1 MASRLRPGSQKKQ
14 LKEKIVQ
21 IYESFF
27 RGEDPTTNNPNF
39 WDELLLLKPKVAVLE
54 AEMAKLNTDQLCALK
69 LSVNQL
75 FCHCVDVLCEE
86 HLLGA
91 AHALQTLAGLVA
103 GVCRQRRGDQVG
115 VDAIDLLVG
124 FESAEKEMGRLCVR
138 CADILAGMTYPETL
152 RSLVLDLLLAVSV
165 AADNISR
172 NSLLEYLMIN
182 SSLFEPII
190 QLLSHSATRSV
201 HGHKCVLLLTLLV
214 NYRKYE
220 SANPYVVKLSILDDE
235 LALNGYSQVITAALS
250 EFNWKYAAQTYDSQ
264 SQGWLSSLTS
274 MVGNMFVADELATRT
289 QSIKAN
295 HGVLVAL
302 YEAVHLNRNF
312 IATLTQA
319 STDASQPPSPQST
332 LDREQAPVPPAT
344 SPPGDI
350 ALPVNLLVAFLE
362 YCSIVMQD
370 TKTETA
376 TNNVRQCFIILT
388 CVSEDQYCN
397 SLMHDANLVFSVR
410 LHRLPMRHRKVNDR
424 AAHPQPLATALLDLT
439 VEFVMSH
446 LMKRFPLDLYL
457 QCVGIIHRVLCY
469 QKRSRVRLGY
479 HWRELW
485 SALMSLL
492 KFIVTNEASVVKKN
506 NVFELAQLVVN
517 IFNLFITYGD
527 TFLPTPSSYDELYY
541 ELIRQHQVFSNLY
554 SMSLRYSNEGEHRD
568 SAMRLTGNLVN
579 IRAICNHFSPKIEAW
594 SQSQGQASLTEEQVL
609 DVVRSNYES
618 LTLKLQESLDQYERY
633 AESPRYSSF
642 FTAVVRSV
650 IADTWTSLD
659 FDQVDH
665 TSLLNQLGHIS

>member
-14 LKEKIVQ
+14 MKEKIVQ

-27 RGEDPTTNNPNF
+27 RGEDLVASNANF
-39 WDELLLLKPKVAVLE
+39 WDELFLLKPKVVVLE
-54 AEMAKLNTDQLCALK
+54 TELSRLSGEQLVALK
-69 LSVNQL
+69 TPLNQL
-75 FCHCVDVLCEE
+75 FARCVAVACDE
-86 HLLGA
+86 HLLRA
-91 AHALQTLAGLVA
+91 AHALQTLAGVVA
-103 GVCRQRRGDQVG
+103 GVCRQTRPEPSPDPV
-115 VDAIDLLVG
+115 DLLPG
-124 FESAEKEMGRLCVR
+124 CDAAEREMGVLCGR
-138 CADILAGMTYPETL
+138 CAELLAGPYPDTL
-152 RSLVLDLLLAVSV
+152 RALVLDVLLVVAV
-165 AADNISR
+165 AAADISR
-172 NSLLEYLMIN
+172 NALLEYLMIN
-182 SSLFEPII
+182 SSLFEPLI

-220 SANPYVVKLSILDDE
+220 AANPYVVKLSILDDE
-235 LALNGYSQVITAALS
+235 LALNGYSQVITAALT
-250 EFNWKYAAQTYDSQ
+250 EFNWKYSAQTYDAQ
-264 SQGWLSSLTS
+264 NQGWLSSFTS

-289 QSIKAN
+289 ESIKAN

-332 LDREQAPVPPAT
+332 LDREQAPPPLPVAEL
-344 SPPGDI
+344 SP
-350 ALPVNLLVAFLE
+350 PVNLLVAFLE

-370 TKTETA
+370 TKSDA
-376 TNNVRQCFIILT
+376 AANNVRQCFIVLT

-397 SLMHDANLVFSVR
+397 SLMHDANLVFVVR
-410 LHRLPMRHRKVNDR
+410 LHRLPMRHRKAADR
-424 AAHPQPLATALLDLT
+424 PAHPQPLATALLDLT

-469 QKRSRVRLGY
+469 QKRCRVRLGY

-492 KFIVTNEASVVKKN
+492 KFIVANESAVVKRT
-506 NVFELAQLVVN
+506 NVFELAIMVVN

-541 ELIRQHQVFSNLY
+541 ELIRMHQVFSNLY
-554 SMSLRYSNEGEHRD
+554 SMSLRYSNEGEHRE
-568 SAMRLTGNLVN
+568 SAMRLTNNLVN
-579 IRAICNHFSPKIEAW
+579 IRAICNHFSPKIDAW
-594 SQSQGQASLTEEQVL
+594 SQTNNQTSLTEEQVL
-609 DVVRSNYES
+609 DVVRCNYES

-650 IADTWTSLD
+650 VRDTWAGLN
-659 FDQVDH
+659 FDAVDH
-665 TSLLNQLGHIS
+665 TTLLSQLSQIS

>member
-14 LKEKIVQ
+14 IKEKIVQ

-27 RGEDPTTNNPNF
+27 KGEDVAAGNANF
-39 WDELLLLKPKVAVLE
+39 WDELFLLRPRVSVLE
-54 AEMAKLNTDQLCALK
+54 SELTRLSSEQLSALK
-69 LSVNQL
+69 VPLNQL
-75 FCHCVDVLCEE
+75 FARCVDVVREE
-86 HLLGA
+86 HLLRA
-91 AHALQTLAGLVA
+91 AHALQTLSGLVA
-103 GVCRQRRGDQVG
+103 GVCRQPRPGPQT
-115 VDAIDLLVG
+115 DAVDLLVG
-124 FESAEKEMGRLCVR
+124 LDAAEREMGRLCGR
-138 CADILAGMTYPETL
+138 CAELLAGLYPETL
-152 RSLVLDLLLAVSV
+152 RSLVLDALLAV
-165 AADNISR
+165 AAASEDINR
-172 NSLLEYLMIN
+172 NGLLEYLMIN
-182 SSLFEPII
+182 SSLFEPVI
-190 QLLSHSATRSV
+190 QLLSHGATRSV

-214 NYRKYE
+214 NYRKSE
-220 SANPYVVKLSILDDE
+220 PANPYVVKLSILDDE

-250 EFNWKYAAQTYDSQ
+250 EFNWKYAAQTCDSQ

-274 MVGNMFVADELATRT
+274 MVGNMFVADELATRSE
-289 QSIKAN
+289 SIKAN

-319 STDASQPPSPQST
+319 STDASSQPPSPQST
-332 LDREQAPVPPAT
+332 LDREQAPAPPAAGQ
-344 SPPGDI
+344 PDPLG
-350 ALPVNLLVAFLE
+350 APVNLLVAFLQ

-370 TKTETA
+370 TKSDAA
-376 TNNVRQCFIILT
+376 TNNVRQCFIVLT

-397 SLMHDANLVFSVR
+397 SLMHDPNLVFVVR
-410 LHRLPMRHRKVNDR
+410 LHRLPMRHRKATDR
-424 AAHPQPLATALLDLT
+424 PAHPQPLATALLDLT
-439 VEFVMSH
+439 VEFIMSH

-457 QCVGIIHRVLCY
+457 QCVGIVHRVLCY
-469 QKRSRVRLGY
+469 QKRCRVRLGY

-492 KFIVTNEASVVKKN
+492 KFIVSNENAVVKRN
-506 NVFELAQLVVN
+506 NIFELAILVVN

-527 TFLPTPSSYDELYY
+527 TFLPTPTSYDELYY
-541 ELIRQHQVFSNLY
+541 ELIRMHQVFSNLY
-554 SMSLRYSNEGEHRD
+554 SMSLRYSNEGEHREA
-568 SAMRLTGNLVN
+568 AMRLTNNLVN

-594 SQSQGQASLTEEQVL
+594 SQANNQTSLTEDQVL

-650 IADTWTSLD
+650 IRDTWSGLN

-665 TSLLNQLGHIS
+665 ASLLNQTSAIS